1 MASAATAAAATPPE
15 VAPTRDASQGNERA
29 RERRTNGSD
38 AGRWFLALFSLAH
51 RANLDLL
58 VSEKLSVIVWL
69 RATGDAPILKQ
80 QRYKVGANE
89 RFSKVVDLLR
99 ERLKKDSLVR
109 VFSFYPSPFL
119 LFPFDLFLP
128 TLRLIIPFPSLF
140 SVSLSL
146 SSST

>member
-1 MASAATAAAATPPE
+1 M
-15 VAPTRDASQGNERA
+15 
-29 RERRTNGSD
+29 
-38 AGRWFLALFSLAH
+38 
-51 RANLDLL
+51 
-58 VSEKLSVIVWL
+58 IVWL